1 MEVADF
7 VDKLGM
13 QAHPEG
19 GYFAEIYRNSTVIA
33 PEILEKNYSGE
44 RSLATSIYYMLKAD
58 QVSKLHQLKS
68 DELWYYHH
76 GSPLLVHVFFE
87 DTYTSH
93 ILGIDVNKGQHPQII
108 IPAGA
113 IFGAEVIDKAS
124 FTLVGCVVTPGF
136 HFNDFRLVS
145 RDEMLELYPGYN
157 SIINKLT
164 IDTK

>member
-1 MEVADF
+1 MEVVDF

-19 GYFAEIYRNSTVIA
+19 GYFAEIYRSSLTIGPKIA
-33 PEILEKNYSGE
+33 ETEYPGE
-44 RSLATSIYYMLKAD
+44 RNLATSIYYILANN

-68 DELWYYHH
+68 DELWYYHY
-76 GSPLLVHVFFE
+76 GSTLLVHVFFE
-87 DTYTSH
+87 NKYTPYV
-93 ILGIDVNKGQHPQII
+93 LGIDVNENQRPQII

-136 HFNDFRLVS
+136 HFSDFRLVS
-145 RDEMLELYPGYN
+145 RDEMLALYPDHN
-157 SIINKLT
+157 NIIHKL
-164 IDTK
+164 I